1 MTTFIA
7 MDTETKQ
14 ANIMPILGALGGA
27 GAGYALAPHVPQI
40 GEFVQGHHLPGSY
53 TPQSTD
59 VDTLMAQQV
68 QPGPNA
74 LHEALVDH
82 DFNTASNTVGQ
93 QRLDQASRYYGAGLG
108 GAAGLGVG
116 ALLSRHPDEKQ
127 ASVIESCDSDL
138 TPHATDILTKEAAL
152 GSTLG
157 TIAGIG
163 GGALAGNYLVP
174 ALHWAGTPG
183 TGAAENFGMQEDL
196 GKQLGEH
203 RGATDPYQITIDP
216 AKAEAMRAGAQAAQ
230 GAQWQGLQHVGQIA
244 GAGLGGITGYNV
256 GRAVDEAAGLE
267 KKEKPIVI
275 SPWGSPQGA

>member
-1 MTTFIA
+1 M
-7 MDTETKQ
+7 ES
-14 ANIMPILGALGGA
+14 
-27 GAGYALAPHVPQI
+27 VS
-40 GEFVQGHHLPGSY
+40 PGSAMNPAISIPLQ
-53 TPQSTD
+53 TGG
-59 VDTLMAQQV
+59 VGA
-68 QPGPNA
+68 A
-74 LHEALVDH
+74 L
-82 DFNTASNTVGQ
+82 
-93 QRLDQASRYYGAGLG
+93 GAGLG
-108 GAAGLGVG
+108 GAAGYG
-116 ALLSRHPDEKQ
+116 AGMLLRDPNKT

-138 TPHATDILTKEAAL
+138 SPHATEILTKEAAL

-183 TGAAENFGMQEDL
+183 TGAAESY
-196 GKQLGEH
+196 
-203 RGATDPYQITIDP
+203 ATDQLLRDQMAQNQGKPEFDIHVNRHDLETT
-216 AKAEAMRAGAQAAQ
+216 RAGAQAAQ

-275 SPWGSPQGA
+275 SPWGSPQSA

>member
-40 GEFVQGHHLPGSY
+40 GEFVQGHGLPGSY
-53 TPQSTD
+53 AHQSSEFAPGALEGEMGPD
-59 VDTLMAQQV
+59 IQAASKAQMEAQ
-68 QPGPNA
+68 A
-74 LHEALVDH
+74 LHNAAGDKALAQ
-82 DFNTASNTVGQ
+82 N
-93 QRLDQASRYYGAGLG
+93 SRYYGAGLG

-127 ASVIESCDSDL
+127 ASVIEACDAD
-138 TPHATDILTKEAAL
+138 TAPHATDILTKEAAL

-183 TGAAENFGMQEDL
+183 TGAAEDYGMQQHIQE
-196 GKQLGEH
+196 QLGQH
-203 RGATDPYQITIDP
+203 HGATTPYSVTVDP
-216 AKAEAMRAGAQAAQ
+216 AQAEAMRAGAQAAQ

-244 GAGLGGITGYNV
+244 GAGIGGITGYNV

>member
-1 MTTFIA
+1 MGEDA
-7 MDTETKQ
+7 Q
-14 ANIMPILGALGGA
+14 AAAKALQGTDSAHNAQGQA
-27 GAGYALAPHVPQI
+27 DLAQ
-40 GEFVQGHHLPGSY
+40 
-53 TPQSTD
+53 
-59 VDTLMAQQV
+59 
-68 QPGPNA
+68 N
-74 LHEALVDH
+74 
-82 DFNTASNTVGQ
+82 
-93 QRLDQASRYYGAGLG
+93 SRYYGAGLG

-116 ALLSRHPDEKQ
+116 ALLSRHPDGKQ
-127 ASVIESCDSDL
+127 ASVVEACDADT

-196 GKQLGEH
+196 GKQLSEH